1 MKFRSLIIKNIF
13 RNKTRSLLAIL
24 GIALGVATIL
34 GLGLVTGG
42 LAASTQQALTAD
54 AADFTVIS
62 GTSGGGGGPDG
73 ASGGGAPGGSGSPG
87 GQQLINQT
95 TISEIQQISGVGTA
109 AGVLRTNVDL
119 NDTSTSSST
128 NTSSSST
135 SSTSGSSN
143 GNSGQGQGNFQMMY
157 SVIGI
162 DSSNLGLD
170 DIVIINGTSFSNDNQ
185 VIIGEMAA
193 QSLNKTVGDT
203 IILSNQTFT
212 IVGTYETGNFQDDR
226 GIVMSLGKLQSL
238 TGNTDMVSLI
248 LVKAANGTDAN
259 TLADTIESKYPD
271 ELSTSTSLSGMERMN
286 NGLEIIESGSW
297 AVTLLTLL
305 IGSIVVIVTM
315 VKSVVERTREI
326 GVLKAVGWTSKRI
339 LTMIMGESL
348 VLALIAAVVGI
359 VIGVGIVEIISIA
372 QLIRGIEPAFSA
384 VLFLEALGVAIF
396 LGIIGG
402 IYPAYRASKLSPTE
416 ALRYE

>member
-24 GIALGVATIL
+24 GIAIGVATIL
-34 GLGLVTGG
+34 GLGLVTNG

-54 AADFTVIS
+54 AADFTVIA
-62 GTSGGGGGPDG
+62 GTTGGGGGPDG
-73 ASGGGAPGGSGSPG
+73 ASGGGAPGGQG

-95 TISEIQQISGVGTA
+95 KVAEIQQISGVGTA

-119 NDTSTSSST
+119 NDTNSST
-128 NTSSSST
+128 NST
-135 SSTSGSSN
+135 TTTTTTSTSGSSN
-143 GNSGQGQGNFQMMY
+143 GNTGPGQGNFRMMY

-170 DIVIINGTSFSNDNQ
+170 DIVITNGTAFSNDNQ

-203 IILSNQTFT
+203 ITLSNQTFT
-212 IVGTYETGNFQDDR
+212 ITGIYETGNFQDDR
-226 GIVMSLGKLQSL
+226 GIAMSLGKLQSL
-238 TGNTDMVSLI
+238 TGNTDQVSLI
-248 LVKAANGTDAN
+248 LVKAANSTSSS
-259 TLADTIESKYPD
+259 TLADTIESKYPN

-286 NGLEIIESGSW
+286 NGLEIIESGAW
-297 AVTLLTLL
+297 AVTLLALL
-305 IGSIVVIVTM
+305 IGGIVVVVTM

-326 GVLKAVGWTSKRI
+326 GVLKAVGWTNKRI
-339 LTMIMGESL
+339 LTMIIGESV
-348 VLALIAAVVGI
+348 VLSLLAAVVGI
-359 VIGVGIVEIISIA
+359 IVGVGVVEIISSA
-372 QLIRGIEPAFSA
+372 HLIMGVEPAFSA
-384 VLFLEALGVAIF
+384 GLFLESLAVAIF
-396 LGIIGG
+396 LGIVGG
-402 IYPAYRASKLSPTE
+402 IYPAYRASRLSPTE

>member
-1 MKFRSLIIKNIF
+1 MKFRSLLIKNIF

-24 GIALGVATIL
+24 GIAIGVATIL
-34 GLGLVTGG
+34 GLGLVTNG

-54 AADFTVIS
+54 AADFTVIA
-62 GTSGGGGGPDG
+62 GTTGGGGSPDG
-73 ASGGGAPGGSGSPG
+73 ASGGGAPGGQG

-95 TISEIQQISGVGTA
+95 KVSEIQQISGVQTA
-109 AGVLRTNVDL
+109 AGVLRTNVNL
-119 NDTSTSSST
+119 NDTSSST
-128 NTSSSST
+128 NSTTTTSSSA
-135 SSTSGSSN
+135 SGSS
-143 GNSGQGQGNFQMMY
+143 GNMGQGQGNFQMMY

-170 DIVIINGTSFSNDNQ
+170 DIVITNGTAFSNDNQ
-185 VIIGEMAA
+185 VIMGDMAA

-203 IILSNQTFT
+203 ITLSNQTFT

-248 LVKAANGTDAN
+248 LVKAANGTSSS
-259 TLADTIESKYPD
+259 TLADTIESKYPN

-286 NGLEIIESGSW
+286 NGLEIIESGAW
-297 AVTLLTLL
+297 AVTLLALL
-305 IGSIVVIVTM
+305 IGGIVVVVTM

-326 GVLKAVGWTSKRI
+326 GVLKAVGWTNKRI
-339 LTMIMGESL
+339 LAMIIGESV
-348 VLALIAAVVGI
+348 VLSLLAAVVGI
-359 VIGVGIVEIISIA
+359 IVGVGVVEIISSA
-372 QLIRGIEPAFSA
+372 HLIMGVEPAFSA
-384 VLFLEALGVAIF
+384 GLFLEALAVAIF
-396 LGIIGG
+396 LGIVGG
-402 IYPAYRASKLSPTE
+402 IYPAYRASRLSPTE

>member
-24 GIALGVATIL
+24 GIAIGVATIL
-34 GLGLVTGG
+34 GLGLVTDG

-54 AADFTVIS
+54 AADFTVIA
-62 GTSGGGGGPDG
+62 GTTGGGGSPDGVSGGGG
-73 ASGGGAPGGSGSPG
+73 SPGGQG

-95 TISEIQQISGVGTA
+95 KVSEIQQISGVGTA
-109 AGVLRTNVDL
+109 AGVLRTNVDM
-119 NDTSTSSST
+119 NDTNSST
-128 NTSSSST
+128 NST
-135 SSTSGSSN
+135 STTSTSGSSN
-143 GNSGQGQGNFQMMY
+143 GNTGQGQGNFRMMY

-170 DIVIINGTSFSNDNQ
+170 DIVITNGTAFSNDNQ
-185 VIIGEMAA
+185 VIIGDMAA
-193 QSLNKTVGDT
+193 KSLNKTVGDT
-203 IILSNQTFT
+203 ITLSNQTFT

-238 TGNTDMVSLI
+238 TGNTAQVSLI
-248 LVKAANGTDAN
+248 LVKAANGTSSS
-259 TLADTIESKYPD
+259 TLADTIESKYPN

-286 NGLEIIESGSW
+286 NGLEIIESGAW
-297 AVTLLTLL
+297 AVTLLALL
-305 IGSIVVIVTM
+305 IGGIVVVVTM

-326 GVLKAVGWTSKRI
+326 GVLKAVGWTNKRI
-339 LTMIMGESL
+339 LAMIIGESV
-348 VLALIAAVVGI
+348 VLSLLAAVVGI
-359 VIGVGIVEIISIA
+359 IVGVGVVEIISSA
-372 QLIRGIEPAFSA
+372 RLIMGIEPAFSA
-384 VLFLEALGVAIF
+384 GLFLEALEIAIF

-402 IYPAYRASKLSPTE
+402 IYPAYRASRLSPTE

>member
-24 GIALGVATIL
+24 GIAIGVATIL
-34 GLGLVTGG
+34 GLGLVTNG

-54 AADFTVIS
+54 AADFTVIA

-73 ASGGGAPGGSGSPG
+73 ASGGGAPGGSSNPG

-95 TISEIQQISGVGTA
+95 KVSEIQQISGVGTA

-119 NDTSTSSST
+119 NDTSTNSST
-128 NTSSSST
+128 NST
-135 SSTSGSSN
+135 STTSTSGSSN
-143 GNSGQGQGNFQMMY
+143 GNTGQGQGNFRMMY

-170 DIVIINGTSFSNDNQ
+170 DIVITNGTAFSNDNQ
-185 VIIGEMAA
+185 VIIGEMTA

-203 IILSNQTFT
+203 IVLSNQTFT

-248 LVKAANGTDAN
+248 LVKASNGTSA
-259 TLADTIESKYPD
+259 TSLADTIESKYPN

-286 NGLEIIESGSW
+286 NGLEIIESGAW
-297 AVTLLTLL
+297 AVTLLALL
-305 IGSIVVIVTM
+305 IGGIVVVVTM

-326 GVLKAVGWTSKRI
+326 GVLKAVGWTNKRI
-339 LTMIMGESL
+339 LTMIIGEAV
-348 VLALIAAVVGI
+348 VLSLIAAVVGI
-359 VIGVGIVEIISIA
+359 IVGVGVVEIISSA
-372 QLIRGIEPAFSA
+372 RLIMGVEPAFSA
-384 VLFLEALGVAIF
+384 GLFLEALAVAIF
-396 LGIIGG
+396 LGIVGG
-402 IYPAYRASKLSPTE
+402 IYPAYRASRLSPTE

>member
-24 GIALGVATIL
+24 GIAIGVATIL
-34 GLGLVTGG
+34 GLGLVTNG

-54 AADFTVIS
+54 AADFTVIA

-73 ASGGGAPGGSGSPG
+73 ASGGGAPGGQE

-95 TISEIQQISGVGTA
+95 KVSEIQQISGVGTA

-119 NDTSTSSST
+119 NDTSSSNST
-128 NTSSSST
+128 NST
-135 SSTSGSSN
+135 STTGTTGSSN
-143 GNSGQGQGNFQMMY
+143 GNTGQGQGNFRMMY

-162 DSSNLGLD
+162 DNSNLGLD
-170 DIVIINGTSFSNDNQ
+170 DIVITNGTAFSNDNQ

-193 QSLNKTVGDT
+193 KSLNKTVGDT
-203 IILSNQTFT
+203 ITLSNQTFT

-238 TGNTDMVSLI
+238 TGNTDQVSLI
-248 LVKAANGTDAN
+248 LVKAANGTSA
-259 TLADTIESKYPD
+259 TSLADTIESKYPN

-286 NGLEIIESGSW
+286 NGLEIIESGAW
-297 AVTLLTLL
+297 AVTLLALL
-305 IGSIVVIVTM
+305 IGGIVVVVTM

-326 GVLKAVGWTSKRI
+326 GVLKAVGWTNKRI
-339 LTMIMGESL
+339 LTMIIGESV
-348 VLALIAAVVGI
+348 VLSLLAAVVGI
-359 VIGVGIVEIISIA
+359 IVGVGVVEIISSA
-372 QLIRGIEPAFSA
+372 HLIMGVQPAFSA
-384 VLFLEALGVAIF
+384 GLFLEALAVAIF
-396 LGIIGG
+396 LGIVGG
-402 IYPAYRASKLSPTE
+402 IYPAYRASRLSPTE

>member
-1 MKFRSLIIKNIF
+1 MKFRSLLIKNIF

-24 GIALGVATIL
+24 GIAIGVGTIL
-34 GLGLVTGG
+34 GLGLVTNG

-54 AADFTVIS
+54 AADFTVIA
-62 GTSGGGGGPDG
+62 GTTGGGGSPDG
-73 ASGGGAPGGSGSPG
+73 ASGGGAPGGQG

-95 TISEIQQISGVGTA
+95 KVSEIQQISGVQTA
-109 AGVLRTNVDL
+109 AGVLRTNVNL
-119 NDTSTSSST
+119 NDTSSST
-128 NTSSSST
+128 NSTTTSSSA
-135 SSTSGSSN
+135 SGSS
-143 GNSGQGQGNFQMMY
+143 GNTGQGQGNFQMMY

-170 DIVIINGTSFSNDNQ
+170 DIVITNGTAFSNDNQ
-185 VIIGEMAA
+185 VIMGEMAA

-203 IILSNQTFT
+203 ITLSNQTFT

-226 GIVMSLGKLQSL
+226 GIVMPLGKLQSL

-248 LVKAANGTDAN
+248 LVKAANGTSSS
-259 TLADTIESKYPD
+259 TLADTIESKYPN

-286 NGLEIIESGSW
+286 NGLEIIESGAW
-297 AVTLLTLL
+297 AVTLLALL
-305 IGSIVVIVTM
+305 IGGIVVVVTM

-326 GVLKAVGWTSKRI
+326 GVLKAVGWTNKRI
-339 LTMIMGESL
+339 LAMIIGESV
-348 VLALIAAVVGI
+348 VLSLMAAVVGI
-359 VIGVGIVEIISIA
+359 IVGVGVVEIISSA
-372 QLIRGIEPAFSA
+372 NLIMGVEPAFSA
-384 VLFLEALGVAIF
+384 GLFLEALAVAIF

-402 IYPAYRASKLSPTE
+402 IYPAYRASRLSPTE

>member
-24 GIALGVATIL
+24 GIAIGVATIL

-42 LAASTQQALTAD
+42 LATSAQKALTAD
-54 AADFTVIS
+54 AADFTVIA
-62 GTSGGGGGPDG
+62 GTTGGAGTPEGGSGGGGGP
-73 ASGGGAPGGSGSPG
+73 GSPG

-95 TISEIQQISGVGTA
+95 KISEIQQVSGVGTA

-119 NDTSTSSST
+119 NETSNSTNSTSSST
-128 NTSSSST
+128 SA
-135 SSTSGSSN
+135 SGSTTGPGGGS
-143 GNSGQGQGNFQMMY
+143 GQGNFRMMY

-170 DIVIINGTSFSNDNQ
+170 DIVITNGTTFSSDNQ

-203 IILSNQTFT
+203 IVLSNQTFT

-238 TGNTDMVSLI
+238 SGNTDMVSLI
-248 LVKAANGTDAN
+248 LVKATNGTDASS
-259 TLADTIESKYPD
+259 LADSIESKYPN

-297 AVTLLTLL
+297 AVTLLALL
-305 IGSIVVIVTM
+305 IGSIVVVVTM

-339 LTMIMGESL
+339 LTMILGESL
-348 VLALIAAVVGI
+348 LLSLMAAIVGI
-359 VIGVGIVEIISIA
+359 IIGVSVVEIISSA
-372 QLIRGIEPAFSA
+372 QIIRGIEPAFSA
-384 VLFLEALGVAIF
+384 ILFLEAFAVAIF

-402 IYPAYRASKLSPTE
+402 IYPAYRASRLSPTE

>member
-24 GIALGVATIL
+24 GIAIGVGTIL
-34 GLGLVTGG
+34 GLGLVTNG
-42 LAASTQQALTAD
+42 LASSTQQALTAD
-54 AADFTVIS
+54 AADFTVIA
-62 GTSGGGGGPDG
+62 GTTGGGGGPDG
-73 ASGGGAPGGSGSPG
+73 ASGGGSPGGSPG

-95 TISEIQQISGVGTA
+95 KVSEIQQISGVGTA

-119 NDTSTSSST
+119 NDTSTNSST
-128 NTSSSST
+128 NST
-135 SSTSGSSN
+135 STTSTTGSSN
-143 GNSGQGQGNFQMMY
+143 GNTGQGNFRMMY

-170 DIVIINGTSFSNDNQ
+170 DIVITNGTAFSNDNQ
-185 VIIGEMAA
+185 VIIGEMTAK
-193 QSLNKTVGDT
+193 SLNKTVGDT
-203 IILSNQTFT
+203 ITLSNQTFT
-212 IVGTYETGNFQDDR
+212 IAGTYETGNFQDDR

-248 LVKAANGTDAN
+248 LVKAANGTSA
-259 TLADTIESKYPD
+259 TSLADTIESKYPN

-286 NGLEIIESGSW
+286 NGLEIIESGAW
-297 AVTLLTLL
+297 AVTLLALL
-305 IGSIVVIVTM
+305 IGGIVVVVTM

-326 GVLKAVGWTSKRI
+326 GVLKAVGWTNKRI
-339 LTMIMGESL
+339 LAMIIGESM
-348 VLALIAAVVGI
+348 VLSLLAAVVGI
-359 VIGVGIVEIISIA
+359 IVGVGVVEIISSA
-372 QLIRGIEPAFSA
+372 NLIMGVEPAFSA
-384 VLFLEALGVAIF
+384 GLFLEALAVAIF

-402 IYPAYRASKLSPTE
+402 IYPAYRASRLSPTE